1 MRIVIDLAAQRLDLF
16 DGETLACSYPVSTA
30 ARGAGERKGSFQT
43 PRGLHIIRAKIGA
56 GLPSGAVLKGRRA
69 SGEICTPE
77 LQAANPERDWILSRI
92 LWLSGTQAG
101 FNRLGEVDTMA
112 RYIYLHGTPDSEPM
126 GIPASHGCVR
136 MRNADLI
143 ALFDRVAPGTEVL
156 IEDADL
162 PPQWVVCT
170 WSQARAAL
178 LEHGIAICAD
188 HRNSSAHHLLQWDR
202 SGHLIAYARLTR
214 EGLFDGLHGALD
226 AGLLA
231 QAFGLAREHG
241 WFELRAL
248 ADPSQHAFLMDA
260 GFMPR
265 GDALPETSLQAFRC
279 FLPQESD

>member
-56 GLPSGAVLKGRRA
+56 GLPAGAVLKGRRP

-92 LWLSGTQAG
+92 LWLSGTQPG

-112 RYIYLHGTPDSEPM
+112 RYIYIHGTPDSEPM

-143 ALFDRVAPGTEVL
+143 ALFDLVEAGTEVL
-156 IEDADL
+156 IHDAFL
-162 PPQWVVCT
+162 PPQWVVCS
-170 WSQARAAL
+170 WPQARATL
-178 LEHGIAICAD
+178 LGHGVDICAD
-188 HRNSSAHHLLQWDR
+188 HRNPDSWHLLQWDR
-202 SGHLIAYARLTR
+202 DGQLLAYARLTR
-214 EGLFDGLHGALD
+214 EGVLDGLYGAPD
-226 AGLLA
+226 AALLEKARALA
-231 QAFGLAREHG
+231 QEMA

-248 ADPSQHAFLMDA
+248 AHESHQAFLLDA
-260 GFMPR
+260 GFSLR
-265 GDALPETSLQAFRC
+265 GDPLPDSRLQALRW
-279 FLPQESD
+279 LQESV